1 MQLNRLIT
9 KYNVLTLLTSSL
21 FLFCASEEE
30 GRSTTYT
37 IGGSITGLSA
47 AGLLLQNNSGD
58 NLTVANGATS
68 FTFAT
73 TISDGASYSV
83 TVQTQPTGLSCAV
96 TNGSGTVASA
106 NITNISISCSTIDK
120 KIFVTD
126 ATYNGNL
133 GGFSGA
139 DDKCNSDGN
148 KPSGGGTYKAM
159 LVDGTNRRAC
169 STANCSGGTE
179 EHIDWV
185 LKPNKKYVRSD
196 GTTEIFTTN
205 ENGIFVFGTPTNAIS
220 ETTEYAWTALF
231 GNWTS
236 YTTHCASWSAT
247 TGNTILGNADR
258 VNSNAIQ
265 FGTPQACSNSAH
277 LYCVE
282 Q

>member
-169 STANCSGGTE
+169 STANCSGGTG

-185 LKPNKKYVRSD
+185 LKPNTKYVRAD
-196 GTTEIFTTN
+196 GTNEIFTTN
-205 ENGIFVFGTPTNAIS
+205 ANGIFEFGTLSNSIS
-220 ETTEYAWTALF
+220 ETTLFAWTAL
-231 GNWTS
+231 NNDWTS
-236 YTTHCASWSAT
+236 STNNCQAWSSTSGGSRVGAASSS
-247 TGNTILGNADR
+247 TGN
-258 VNSNAIQ
+258 AINVTSQ
-265 FGTPQACSNSAH
+265 TCTTSTLR